1 MKNLLMIVLLVTL
14 CNYSFGQV
22 KVEPYVKENDTLYL
36 KTINFDPR
44 VDMNTY
50 SHTFITGYEYPT
62 IQEGHYFMA
71 IVATLEQLIVFYTEL
86 SNLES
91 MPDGEYVLTLWTTG
105 KARGPIKAHKAG
117 NLIKINSRENRYT
130 FTTIKMED
138 IKADLITL
146 QALQT
151 NK

>member
-1 MKNLLMIVLLVTL
+1 MMIVLVTL

-22 KVEPYVKENDTLYL
+22 KVEPHVEENDTLYL
-36 KTINFDPR
+36 KTIHFDSS
-44 VDMNTY
+44 VTGY
-50 SHTFITGYEYPT
+50 SHTYETGYEYPT
-62 IQEGHYFMA
+62 IKEGHYFIA
-71 IVATLEQLIVFYTEL
+71 IIATLEQLIVFYTEL

-91 MPDGEYVLTLWTTG
+91 MADGEYVLTQWTSG
-105 KARGPIKAHKAG
+105 KARGPIRAHKAG
-117 NLIKINSRENRYT
+117 NLIKINSRDNRRT

-146 QALQT
+146 QGLQT

>member
-1 MKNLLMIVLLVTL
+1 MMIMLVTL

-36 KTINFDPR
+36 KTIHFDSSAAG
-44 VDMNTY
+44 Y
-50 SHTFITGYEYPT
+50 SHTYETGYDYPT
-62 IQEGHYFMA
+62 IQEGFYYIA
-71 IVATLEQLIVFYTEL
+71 IRATLEQLIVFYTEL

-91 MPDGEYVLTLWTTG
+91 MLDGEYVLTQWTSG
-105 KARGPIKAHKAG
+105 KARGPIRAHKAG
-117 NLIKINSRENRYT
+117 NLIKINSRDNRRT